1 MTIQSYFEGIATCSD
16 ENEPNHSHVNTKLFC
31 SSLDLK
37 HKNEDAPVGR
47 SDTKAQCYCFAT
59 EPMVLLKKKS
69 RFPFFEIK
77 NHTKFT
83 TLQNKYIVLIINKY
97 KLLSTIFYL
106 NNKK

>member
-16 ENEPNHSHVNTKLFC
+16 ENEQNRSHVNMKLFR
-31 SSLDLK
+31 SSLDQA
-37 HKNEDAPVGR
+37 HKNEDTPVGR
-47 SDTKAQCYCFAT
+47 SDRKAQCYCFAT

-97 KLLSTIFYL
+97 KLLSTTFYL